1 MRRYGFVTVL
11 IAVATFV
18 SATDHPTGD
27 EILRKVD
34 ENFGADS
41 KISESE
47 MKIMGERVTRTVK
60 LKSWTE
66 GTTRSFT
73 EYLAPAREEGT
84 KMLKLDDQLWI
95 YTPQTD
101 RIIRISGHM
110 LRQSVMGSDLS
121 YEDLMDDAKYTET
134 YDAEITREETIDDR
148 ACWVLNLEAK
158 DESVA
163 YHSREIWVDQERFIP
178 LKENRY
184 AKSGKLL
191 KYTEIKSVSRI
202 EGRWYPKRMLFRD
215 ALKGGQGTE
224 FVINKVSFD
233 MEIPGHVFS
242 KASLRK

>member
-1 MRRYGFVTVL
+1 MRRIGFLSIL
-11 IAVATFV
+11 IALATLV
-18 SATDHPTGD
+18 SANDHPTGD

-66 GTTRSFT
+66 GTAKSFT
-73 EYLAPAREEGT
+73 EYLAPAREKGT

-121 YEDLMDDAKYTET
+121 YEDLMDDAKYTEM
-134 YDAEITREETIDDR
+134 YDAAITREDTLDDR
-148 ACWVLNLEAK
+148 VCWVLSLEAK
-158 DESVA
+158 DENVA

-178 LKENRY
+178 LKENRF
-184 AKSGKLL
+184 AKSGRLL

-202 EGRWYPKRMLFRD
+202 EGRWYPERMLFKD
-215 ALKGGQGTE
+215 DLKGGQGTE
-224 FVINKVSFD
+224 FVINSVSFD

>member
-1 MRRYGFVTVL
+1 MRRMGFLSIL
-11 IAVATFV
+11 IAVATLV
-18 SATDHPTGD
+18 SANDHPTG
-27 EILRKVD
+27 EEVLRKVD
-34 ENFGADS
+34 DNFGADS

-47 MKIMGERVTRTVK
+47 MRIIGERVTRTVQ

-73 EYLAPAREEGT
+73 EYLAPAREKGT
-84 KMLKLDDQLWI
+84 KMLKLEDQLWI

-121 YEDLMDDAKYTET
+121 YEDLMDDAKYTEM
-134 YDAEITREETIDDR
+134 YDAEITREDTTDDR
-148 ACWVLNLEAK
+148 VCWVLSLKAK

-163 YHSREIWVDQERFIP
+163 YYSREIWVDQERFIP
-178 LKENRY
+178 LKENRF

-191 KYTEIKSVSRI
+191 KYTEIKSVSRTD
-202 EGRWYPKRMLFRD
+202 GRWYPKHMLFKD

-224 FVINKVSFD
+224 FIINTVSFD